1 MDKTTQQKVFTS
13 YMKLILISS
22 VVQLVFRFYETFLV
36 IINFGIQDSL
46 FISEIKGLVFDLILT
61 GSILAVAFPLYYLVY
76 RFSEKFVFNLFV
88 TLIVVFAVSHF
99 FIINYFVYQLSP
111 LDTFVLQYSMK
122 EIIFTLSTSDTN
134 YWKEVLELGLLLFI
148 VFWLIRFVKR
158 MKPSRTVVRLI
169 CGFSLFSL
177 PVFTFLHFYG
187 KELNKFTVNKSF
199 YFYSNSIPYILKRNP
214 DTLVYTS
221 EDANNFWNMYPD
233 KAFINGEYPL
243 LHSFENRHTLHA
255 FFRDF
260 DTVPNIV
267 ILIVEGL
274 NDDFVHPF
282 KGVNLMPF
290 LQNLK
295 SKSLYWNRCFT
306 LGERSFAVV
315 PSLLGSLPY
324 GEKGFT
330 LLDRLPRHLTL
341 ASLLHENGYYLAKG
355 LHT

>member
-214 DTLVYTS
+214 DNL
-221 EDANNFWNMYPD
+221 
-233 KAFINGEYPL
+233 FIVL
-243 LHSFENRHTLHA
+243 SFYIGCDN
-255 FFRDF
+255 
-260 DTVPNIV
+260 
-267 ILIVEGL
+267 
-274 NDDFVHPF
+274 
-282 KGVNLMPF
+282 
-290 LQNLK
+290 
-295 SKSLYWNRCFT
+295 
-306 LGERSFAVV
+306 
-315 PSLLGSLPY
+315 
-324 GEKGFT
+324 
-330 LLDRLPRHLTL
+330 
-341 ASLLHENGYYLAKG
+341 
-355 LHT
+355 